1 MSATVTLKEAQS
13 HLRELVAK
21 LSPGEE
27 VIITDNEQLVAKLT
41 GHHAPAYQPRQPGSA
56 KGKLTI
62 LADDEEHLGDF
73 KEYMP

>member
-1 MSATVTLKEAQS
+1 MPATVTLKEAQS
-13 HLRELVAK
+13 HLEELISK

-27 VIITDNEQLVAKLT
+27 VIITNNQQPIAKLT
-41 GHHAPAYQPRQPGSA
+41 GQRVSMGRPRQPGSA

-62 LADDEEHLGDF
+62 LADDNEHLVDF